1 MGKNY
6 LKNRLKG
13 LILYRAVYIFGCI
26 VGCYCNFTFAADNDV
41 VKVSAHPSYPPIM
54 WLQDDKMVGVAF
66 KVVDYVFKKIGV
78 AHDAIHVGPWK
89 RVHKNAMNGNIDII
103 AAAYLNDERQS
114 YLLYSE
120 WFMEDPVA
128 LFVWHDKQFKYD
140 KWSDLIGK
148 HGTTHLGE
156 SYGEKFDQYIKE
168 NLTVDREYKY
178 INHFRKLEHGRV
190 DYFLYGLYPG
200 LIEIHKHGYHGK
212 IVKLKKNVVNEKFY
226 ITISKKSPYV
236 SLLPQIN
243 QEIIKVRNTRLVKQW
258 VDEAMDYYKQHNTP

>member
-1 MGKNY
+1 MGKKY
-6 LKNRLKG
+6 LKNRLKS
-13 LILYRAVYIFGCI
+13 LLLYRTVCI
-26 VGCYCNFTFAADNDV
+26 IYCLVGCHHFALAAANDV

-66 KVVDYVFKKIGV
+66 KVVDYVLKKIGV
-78 AHDAIHVGPWK
+78 VYEAISVGPWK

-128 LFVWHDKQFKYD
+128 LFVWYDKQFKYD
-140 KWSDLIGK
+140 KWNDLIGK

-156 SYGEKFDQYIKE
+156 SYGEEFDQYIKE
-168 NLTVDREYKY
+168 KLSIDREHKY

-190 DYFLYGLYPG
+190 DYFLCGLYPG
-200 LIEIHKHGYHGK
+200 LIEIHKHGYHEK
-212 IVKLKKNVVNEKFY
+212 IIKLKKNVVNEKFY

-236 SLLPQIN
+236 SLMPKIN
-243 QEIIKVRNTRLVKQW
+243 QEILKIRNTKLIEQW
-258 VDEAMDYYKQHNTP
+258 INEAMDYYKQHNK